1 MNQKFPIYR
10 VVVAWAIILLVLW
23 GVAKTKIG
31 YQVLFYLVLL
41 TIVILVGINYK
52 ALVGLVKPASAGEGL

>member
-23 GVAKTKIG
+23 GVTKTKIG

-41 TIVILVGINYK
+41 TIVILVVLNYK

>member
-10 VVVAWAIILLVLW
+10 IIVAWSIVLLVLW

-31 YQVLFYLVLL
+31 YQILFYLVLL
-41 TIVILVGINYK
+41 TIVILVGLNYK
-52 ALVGLVKPASAGEGL
+52 ALVGLVKPAAAGEGL